1 MEAKFSNKKLAEI
14 LRFVAAA
21 YTLTN
26 ENKFKIIAYQKA
38 ADTIEHLTSELYD
51 SWQDGRLE
59 KISGI
64 GPTIGE
70 HIREYFVKGHS
81 SHFDKIL
88 SQIPKPVFVLM
99 NVPSI
104 GPKTAYKLVKELK
117 LKSAEMVVPDLKK
130 AAEEGKIENIPT
142 FGKKSQEEILKAI
155 ELYNKKPEGADRMP
169 LPYAHALALDIIAY
183 LKKLPIK
190 RADALGS
197 LRRMVS
203 TIGDID
209 IAVATDSLDPKQ
221 IIDHFIRYP
230 KTISVDNAGDK
241 KASIIISPR
250 IRVDLRVQDT
260 KSYGS
265 MLQYFT
271 GSKAHNVKLRELAM
285 KKGFSL
291 SEWGVKK
298 INLNKPEHDDKKN
311 TSFVDYEFK
320 TEEELYKFF
329 DLQIMPPEIREG
341 TNELEFS
348 RKKTIP
354 RLVEVKDIK
363 GDLHIHS
370 SYNIQT
376 SHDVGQNSYKEL
388 LQTADK
394 MGYQYIGFADHNPK
408 QSGLSEDQIINIM
421 KRRKEHIDE
430 INTSDNRS
438 KSFIGLETDI
448 LPSGAIA
455 LPEKAIEYVDY
466 LIVSIHS
473 SFTMPREEMTKRVA
487 RALSY
492 PKVRIF
498 GHPTGRLLNK
508 RHGVDLNWDVIFDI
522 VKKNNQALEINS
534 AYERLDLPDI
544 LVRDAINYDIRCII
558 DTDSHA
564 SAHMDAMQYGVSV
577 ARRGWATKSDIINTE
592 SYEKFRKWLLND
604 KN

>member
-1 MEAKFSNKKLAEI
+1 MEAKFSNKSLVEL

-38 ADTIEHLTSELYD
+38 ADTIEHMASELYD
-51 SWQDGRLE
+51 SWKDGRFE

-70 HIREYFVKGHS
+70 HIREYFERGFS

-99 NVPSI
+99 QVPSI
-104 GPKTAYKLVKELK
+104 GPKTAFKLVKELN
-117 LKSAEMVVPDLKK
+117 LKSAETVVSDLKK
-130 AAEEGKIENIPT
+130 AAEAGKIETIPT
-142 FGKKSQEEILKAI
+142 FGKKSQEEILHAI
-155 ELYNKKPEGADRMP
+155 ELYSKKPEGADRMP
-169 LPYAHALALDIIAY
+169 LPYAHAMAQDIIAY

-190 RADALGS
+190 RTDALGS

-209 IAVATDSLDPKQ
+209 IAVGTDSLDSKK
-221 IIDHFIRYP
+221 IIEHFTRYP
-230 KTISVDNAGDK
+230 KTISIDNAGDK

-250 IRVDLRVQDT
+250 IRVDLRVQDL

-271 GSKAHNVKLRELAM
+271 GSKAHNVKLREFAM

-298 INLNKPEHDDKKN
+298 INLNKPERGDKKN
-311 TSFVDYEFK
+311 TSAVKYEFK

-341 TNELEFS
+341 TNELELA
-348 RKKTIP
+348 RKKSVP
-354 RLVEVKDIK
+354 KLVELADIK
-363 GDLHIHS
+363 GDLHLHS
-370 SYNIQT
+370 SYDIQT
-376 SHDVGQNSYKEL
+376 SHDRGENSYIQLLKRADEL
-388 LQTADK
+388 
-394 MGYQYIGFADHNPK
+394 GYQYIGFADHNPK
-408 QSGLSEDQIINIM
+408 QSGLNERQIIEIM
-421 KRRKEHIDE
+421 KRRKEHIDK
-430 INTSDNRS
+430 NNLTGLRS
-438 KSFIGLETDI
+438 KYFIGLETDI

-466 LIVSIHS
+466 LIVSVHS

-508 RHGVDLNWDVIFDI
+508 RHGIDLNWDTIFEL
-522 VKKNNQALEINS
+522 VQKNNQALEINS

-544 LVRDAINYDIRCII
+544 LVREAVGEGIRCII

-564 SAHMDAMQYGVSV
+564 TEHMDSMQFGIAV
-577 ARRGWATKSDIINTE
+577 ARRGWATKSDIMNTE
-592 SYEKFRKWLLND
+592 PYDNFKSWLLQE